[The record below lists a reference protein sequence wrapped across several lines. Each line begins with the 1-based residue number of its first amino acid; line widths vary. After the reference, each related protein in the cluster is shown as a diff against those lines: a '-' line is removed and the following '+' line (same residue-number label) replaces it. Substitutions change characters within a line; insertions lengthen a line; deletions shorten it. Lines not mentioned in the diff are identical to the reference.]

1 MKKII
6 IIALLML
13 TLTSCTAWDRRY
25 IWSLQD
31 NWCTIYSS
39 VCDYD
44 FCNDNK
50 PKYYVICENKITT
63 WWSEI
68 QWKQIINKEVETL
81 IK

>member
-13 TLTSCTAWDRRY
+13 TLTSCTAGDIRY
-25 IWSLQD
+25 VSNLQD
-31 NWCTIYSS
+31 NWCTIYSG
-39 VCDYD
+39 VCDYN

-63 WWSEI
+63 WWEET
-68 QWKQIINKEVETL
+68 QWKYTVDKEVETL